1 MAELN
6 FRPGNTRA
14 DTLPK
19 TASHCYNSQVKR
31 SSWLLGALGVLLLLA
46 PAAAMA
52 DQGIPEFILSLQ
64 DSLSPQRIDSYLDA
78 YEPELR
84 EAQRKEFSRY
94 FDSLGME
101 SATLTWANKTNLD
114 PAEPTVFLQ
123 AVFQNS
129 FAVLVE
135 TWQLRL
141 QNREGRWWI
150 MEKSVR
156 GSIGQ
161 LYKIR
166 LPAERVERASLVEIS
181 HADIKLVFRDA
192 LLFYDNIPDL
202 ETALLILGDGRLN
215 FSPSS
220 ANEKHQLEI
229 LYKSKTLEDRVDHA
243 FLHFSTAFFA
253 NNIRIEGAVEVS
265 PPAINADEMRRARSV
280 FEKYR
285 SRYFT
290 FQTALSQEPL
300 SSLPQ
305 AEDTAICFQ
314 GRKRGD
320 LAYVYSSYAEEEV
333 GLYEFSKSRYLSLY
347 SPDED
352 DGISRLI
359 ISMGQKSDIRH
370 CDIELDF
377 VPKTSFISAKARI
390 ELSSQVGR
398 LDSVKFKL
406 HPDLEILRIYDAK
419 RRELFFTQDPAGSIF
434 SVYFLEP
441 IRQDVVTSLEVL
453 YRGRL
458 KPPAQLADTIAA
470 LQLPENREMPF
481 QYDTYLFSQSALWY
495 PAPLVEDYFT
505 ARLRII
511 VPADYASIANGRLI
525 EKGVLNGIQKVTEID
540 RIGSSFSVFETKR
553 PLKYLSFIVGKMIL
567 IREMEENPPLA
578 SYAEPQVR
586 SPRKDSLEEAGRIV
600 EFYESRFG
608 PFPFEN
614 LRIVQRL
621 WETAGGHSP
630 ASFIVLNEIP
640 RVSRLP
646 TGIRARLIGN
656 PRSPVNL
663 TSRWKEYY
671 IAHEIAH
678 QWWGQGVT
686 AARYRDQWLSE
697 GLAQYAS
704 VLYLQERYGE
714 GVLPDIFKMFS
725 KWTEKKGK
733 WGPITL
739 GSRLSYTDFE
749 AYQAIVYDKTA
760 LVLNMLRD
768 LLGDEFFFTGLKEFF
783 KTYKY
788 STASTGQFRR
798 MMEKVSGRDL
808 AEFFRLWFDSHVLP
822 ETRVTTSLLRSEA
835 GYSLQIKVNQLLD
848 RFVFPL
854 WISWVDEGGALR
866 REKIIIHEKNQ
877 EFVIP
882 LQGNARKIEVN
893 PDKAIPGKF
902 RVS

>member
-1 MAELN
+1 MPELN
-6 FRPGNTRA
+6 FRRGTTRTDALLKPG
-14 DTLPK
+14 
-19 TASHCYNSQVKR
+19 SHCYNSR
-31 SSWLLGALGVLLLLA
+31 MRRLGRLLGAVGFVLLLA
-46 PAAAMA
+46 PVVALTG
-52 DQGIPEFILSLQ
+52 QEIPEFILSLQ
-64 DSLSPQRIDSYLDA
+64 DNLSPQRIDSYLNA
-78 YEPELR
+78 YAPELR
-84 EAQRKEFSRY
+84 EAQRKELSRY

-101 SATLTWANKTNLD
+101 SVALTWVNKANLD

-129 FAVLVE
+129 FAVLIE

-141 QNREGRWWI
+141 QKRDGRWLI

-181 HADIKLVFRDA
+181 HADIKLVFRNA
-192 LLFYDNIPDL
+192 LIFYDNIPEL
-202 ETALLILGDGRLN
+202 ETALLVLGDGRLN

-220 ANEKHQLEI
+220 ATEKHQLEV
-229 LYKSKTLEDRVDHA
+229 LFKSKTLEDRVDHA

-253 NNIRIEGAVEVS
+253 ENIRIEGAVGI
-265 PPAINADEMRRARSV
+265 PPSAVKADEMRRARSI
-280 FEKYR
+280 FGQYR

-320 LAYVYSSYAEEEV
+320 LAYIYSSYAEEEV
-333 GLYEFSKSRYLSLY
+333 GLFEFSKNRYLSLY
-347 SPDED
+347 SPGED
-352 DGISRLI
+352 DGRSRLI

-377 VPKTSFISAKARI
+377 MPRTSFISARARI
-390 ELSSQVGR
+390 DLSSQAGR

-441 IRQDVVTSLEVL
+441 IRQDGTASLEIL

-458 KPPAQLADTIAA
+458 RPPAQLADTITA
-470 LQLPENREMPF
+470 LQLPETREMPF

-505 ARLRII
+505 ARLKII

-525 EKGVLNGIQKVTEID
+525 ENGVLNGIQKVTEID
-540 RIGSSFSVFETKR
+540 RIGSSFSVFETKK
-553 PLKYLSFIVGKMIL
+553 PLKYLSFIVGKMAL
-567 IREMEENPPLA
+567 IREIEDNPPLA

-621 WETAGGHSP
+621 WKTAGGHSP

-656 PRSPVNL
+656 PRSPVDL
-663 TSRWKEYY
+663 TSRWKEYF

-704 VLYLQERYGE
+704 VLYLRERYGE
-714 GVLPDIFKMFS
+714 DVLPEIFKRFS
-725 KWTEKKGK
+725 NWTEKKAK

-768 LLGDEFFFTGLKEFF
+768 LLGDEVFFTGLKEFF

-798 MMEKVSGRDL
+798 LMEKVSERDL
-808 AEFFRLWFDSHVLP
+808 TEFFRLWFDSHVLP
-822 ETRVTTSLLRSEA
+822 ETKITTSLLRNEA
-835 GYSLQIKVNQLLD
+835 GYSLQIRVSQLLD

-854 WISWVDEGGALR
+854 WISWQAEDGAIR
-866 REKIIIHEKNQ
+866 REKIIIDEKKHV
-877 EFVIP
+877 FVIP

-893 PDKAIPGKF
+893 PDKAVPGKF